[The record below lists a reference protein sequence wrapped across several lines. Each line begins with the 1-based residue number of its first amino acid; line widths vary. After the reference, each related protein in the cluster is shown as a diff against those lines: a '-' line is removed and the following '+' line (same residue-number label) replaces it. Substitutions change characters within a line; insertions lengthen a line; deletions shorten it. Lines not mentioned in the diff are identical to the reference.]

1 MRNNSME
8 FIPPLKD
15 EFIGC
20 MVTIEYCTDPT
31 WIGKQGIIVDETQH
45 LFLIDMDH
53 TIKRIEKKTA
63 TFKVSS
69 NKTIRL
75 NGSKISYRPEDRIK
89 KAR

>member
-1 MRNNSME
+1 MRTNGMKS
-8 FIPPLKD
+8 IPPLKD

-20 MVTIEYCTDPT
+20 MVTIERCTDPT
-31 WIGKQGIIVDETQH
+31 WIGKQGIIIDETQH

-69 NKTIRL
+69 SKTIRL